1 MSDLLAVFLQPV
13 VLARWQQ
20 MLMLLPLCLAVSVVY
35 KTTRCERIREIPW
48 AALVSWVTIVLG
60 MYVVGIALLLVYEL
74 ATRHW

>member
-1 MSDLLAVFLQPV
+1 
-13 VLARWQQ
+13 

-35 KTTRCERIREIPW
+35 KTTRCERLRDIPK

-74 ATRHW
+74 ATRSW